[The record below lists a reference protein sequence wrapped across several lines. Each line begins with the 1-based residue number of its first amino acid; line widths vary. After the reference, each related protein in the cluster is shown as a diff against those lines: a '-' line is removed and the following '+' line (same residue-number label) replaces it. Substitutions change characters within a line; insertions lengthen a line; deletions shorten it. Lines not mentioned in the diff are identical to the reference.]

1 MPALLHRWRIHP
13 HEVTMRAPRPVALVA
28 LGASL
33 GILSLTPAAAQA
45 QDEPLS
51 GILPD
56 LILREIILQRGTIGP
71 PHIAHFSPIEGNDAN
86 NPAVGIVQAFNNQ
99 LATQFATFP
108 LGSSTGGLT
117 YVFDESLGTLR
128 RASASFGPL
137 FAERAL

>member
-1 MPALLHRWRIHP
+1 
-13 HEVTMRAPRPVALVA
+13 MRGRRMRPTAAVVIVA
-28 LGASL
+28 SI
-33 GILSLTPAAAQA
+33 GILGLSPASAHA
-45 QDEPLS
+45 QDPPLA

-56 LILREIILQRGTIGP
+56 LILREIILQRGMLGP